1 MNVKRYQKWFK
12 SGLAIVMA
20 GAMMIGTA
28 VPNAATISQAA
39 DSAASEQPASA
50 QAIVSSDAADIKFSE
65 KHIVSDLTLPVQ
77 GAKGSKISWK
87 SSNESVIANDG
98 KVTRPKKGEPDN
110 EVILEGTIKMDDY
123 AKTRKFTFV
132 VLADSEIGPAEQ
144 FELDEV
150 EVLDSYYLSAQK
162 EDIAFQILSFK
173 FAPEILVVL
182 PLFMIYQ
189 KLHIYD
195 TYFGLI
201 WVYQLISMP
210 LLIWV
215 VRGYFEDISVE
226 IEYAAQVDGYNWYQI
241 FFKNLIPLIKPGL
254 VSAALLAFIFA
265 WNSFTFPLMLG
276 GTNIQPIT
284 VAITKFLGTDSAHYG
299 QLAVASAIS
308 ALPAIIFALCIQK
321 HLVRGLSFGAVKG

>member
-1 MNVKRYQKWFK
+1 MN
-12 SGLAIVMA
+12 
-20 GAMMIGTA
+20 
-28 VPNAATISQAA
+28 
-39 DSAASEQPASA
+39 
-50 QAIVSSDAADIKFSE
+50 
-65 KHIVSDLTLPVQ
+65 
-77 GAKGSKISWK
+77 KGSKRLLSVVQNGLLLIYAVFALFPLIWMVLLSIK
-87 SSNESVIANDG
+87 SDTQMYTTTFNFTPTLSNYNEVLLKTDYFKYLLDSLIVAGGAVIISVIAGVPAAYALARYDF
-98 KVTRPKKGEPDN
+98 KK
-110 EVILEGTIKMDDY
+110 
-123 AKTRKFTFV
+123 
-132 VLADSEIGPAEQ
+132 
-144 FELDEV
+144 
-150 EVLDSYYLSAQK
+150 K

-189 KLHIYD
+189 TLGLYD

-226 IEYAAQVDGYNWYQI
+226 IEHAAQVDGYSWDQI
-241 FFKNLIPLIKPGL
+241 FFKMLLPLIKPGL

-265 WNSFTFPLMLG
+265 WNTFTFPLLLAG
-276 GTNIQPIT
+276 SKIQPIT
-284 VAITKFLGTDSAHYG
+284 VAITKFLGTDTAHYG
-299 QLAVASAIS
+299 QLAVAATVS

>member
-1 MNVKRYQKWFK
+1 MLSMNTASKRLGRIVQNGLLIIYAIFALFPLVWMLILSIK
-12 SGLAIVMA
+12 SDAEMYTTTFVFSPTLENYKAVLLESDYLQYMLDSLIVA
-20 GAMMIGTA
+20 GGA
-28 VPNAATISQAA
+28 V
-39 DSAASEQPASA
+39 
-50 QAIVSSDAADIKFSE
+50 IVSVVAGVPAAYALARYNF
-65 KHIVSDLTLPVQ
+65 
-77 GAKGSKISWK
+77 
-87 SSNESVIANDG
+87 
-98 KVTRPKKGEPDN
+98 KK
-110 EVILEGTIKMDDY
+110 
-123 AKTRKFTFV
+123 
-132 VLADSEIGPAEQ
+132 
-144 FELDEV
+144 
-150 EVLDSYYLSAQK
+150 K

-189 KLHIYD
+189 MLGIYD
-195 TYFGLI
+195 SYFGLI

-265 WNSFTFPLMLG
+265 WNCFTFPLMLG
-276 GTNIQPIT
+276 GTNVQPIT

-299 QLAVASAIS
+299 QLAVAATIS